1 MSIKPSYR
9 NLATSVTKTTIN
21 PARHAHL
28 NDRSYI
34 QALCKPSAALETVR
48 NAPKESLFGVMSSR
62 DNLETLGWRE
72 RDQPDSMFFKNI
84 LSERKQP
91 QVFKSARKPG
101 QEESPERRG
110 GRYGEAHAEHSI
122 LKLI

>member
-1 MSIKPSYR
+1 MSQKASFR

-34 QALCKPSAALETVR
+34 HALCKPSAALETVR

-84 LSERKQP
+84 LSDRKQP
-91 QVFKSARKPG
+91 TVFKSARKPG
-101 QEESPERRG
+101 
-110 GRYGEAHAEHSI
+110 
-122 LKLI
+122 